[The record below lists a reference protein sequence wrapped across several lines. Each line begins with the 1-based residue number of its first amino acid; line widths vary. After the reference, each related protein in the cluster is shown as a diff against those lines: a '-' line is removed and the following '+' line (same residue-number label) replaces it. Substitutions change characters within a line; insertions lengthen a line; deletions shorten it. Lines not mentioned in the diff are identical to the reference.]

1 MTPNTPPLCFDLH
14 SKIVLSAI
22 ALLLGVV
29 AIRPIVSPVPVRAQ
43 ADSARFYVEPGI
55 ILIRKPGDQVQ
66 VQGKVFIDLQSG
78 NIWGFPTN
86 PDLPYPVDFINEK
99 PPVSKAI
106 YLGKFDLSSLK
117 R

>member
-1 MTPNTPPLCFDLH
+1 MTPNTRSFSFDLY

-29 AIRPIVSPVPVRAQ
+29 AIRPVVSPVPVRAQ

-55 ILIRKPGDQVQ
+55 VLIRKPGGEVQ
-66 VQGKVFIDLQSG
+66 VAGKLFIDLQSG
-78 NIWGFPTN
+78 DAWGFPTAQ
-86 PDLPYPVDFINEK
+86 DVPYPVDYINEK